1 MSEAVTDNLADRG
14 LSSSPF
20 YVADLEWCR
29 PSGALSRESEPRH
42 WRMYDYEVAGF
53 DGVMLIAGP
62 ETEAPEVTY
71 PLEVDGWHAVSI
83 GFLSTTH
90 NLGSGVH
97 DLLVR
102 LSGDDTFSM
111 LDLIRADAFE
121 NQQQLEETYWKTA
134 DLTGQQIVFGQL
146 ARRRGP
152 GDGPGVVECG
162 PVRIAYI
169 KLVPLT
175 DYEVEELQRDR
186 ADRSKRRLYAHND
199 AFTFRNL
206 YRPTTAEE
214 IRRQV
219 EPYRG
224 TDFSRIYWEIGNG
237 DSLFYPSELGR
248 TSDTIDPPKD
258 YARLTDRFR
267 EEAWHIMRRRGT
279 DPFQVALEHAHELG
293 IEFHSAYRLAAWAYP
308 PPVLS
313 YASEGGMWDTHPE
326 LRCVDRDGRGLPRLS
341 YAFRETQDFALSV
354 LRDVTRYPID
364 GVALLYNRRPPY
376 IMYEQPLIDGFTNL
390 HGHDPR
396 DLPEDDPMW
405 LAYRAGVMTDFMR
418 RLHREMVAVAAEQ
431 GRGPIHITACV
442 LGKVDDNM
450 LFGLDTATWAR
461 EGLIDTLIPYSPA
474 PLAMPLPSDTWSD
487 PGQVEPFVDMV
498 RGTDCELTMN
508 VMPRDLGAEEYR
520 RMASMLYGAGAESLF
535 FWDANERC
543 NYQPAW
549 AALRRLGHRDEIE
562 AWTTAGEPQLGATV
576 LPLRSLA
583 GWNMEAVAPG

>member
-1 MSEAVTDNLADRG
+1 MSMAVTDNLADRG
-14 LSSSPF
+14 LSSGPI
-20 YVADLEWCR
+20 YVADLERCR
-29 PSGALSRESEPRH
+29 PSSALSRESEPRH

-62 ETEAPEVTY
+62 ETEAPEVAY

-121 NQQQLEETYWKTA
+121 NQQQLEEVYWKTA

-152 GDGPGVVECG
+152 GGGPGVVECG

-175 DYEVEELQRDR
+175 DSEVEELERDR
-186 ADRSKRRLYAHND
+186 ADGDNKRLYAHND
-199 AFTFRNL
+199 AFTFRNR

-214 IRRQV
+214 IKRQI
-219 EPYRG
+219 EPYRD
-224 TDFSRIYWEIGNG
+224 TDFSRVYWEIGNG
-237 DSLFYPSELGR
+237 DSLFYPSDLGR
-248 TSDTIDPPKD
+248 TSDTVDPPED

-267 EEAWHIMRRRGT
+267 EEAWRIMRRRGI
-279 DPFQVALEHAHELG
+279 DPFRVALEHAHEIG
-293 IEFHSAYRLAAWAYP
+293 IELHSAYRLAAWAYP
-308 PPVLS
+308 PPVLR
-313 YASEGGMWDTHPE
+313 YASEGGMWDSRPE
-326 LRCVDRDGRGLPRLS
+326 LRCLDRDGRHLPRLS

-354 LRDVTRYPID
+354 LRDVTRYPVD

-376 IMYEQPLIDGFTNL
+376 IMYEQPLIDGFTNV
-390 HGHDPR
+390 HGQDPR
-396 DLPEDDPMW
+396 DLPEDDPTW
-405 LAYRAGVMTDFMR
+405 LEYRADVVTDFMR
-418 RLHREMVAVAAEQ
+418 RLRGEMVAVAEEQ
-431 GRGPIHITACV
+431 GRGPVHITACV
-442 LGKVDDNM
+442 LGRVDDNM
-450 LFGLDTATWAR
+450 YFGLDTATWAS

-474 PLAMPLPSDTWSD
+474 PLAMPVSTDIWSD

-498 RGTDCELTMN
+498 RGTGCRLAMN
-508 VMPRDLGAEEYR
+508 VMPRDLGPEGYR
-520 RMASMLYGAGAESLF
+520 RMASMLFGAGAESLF

-543 NYQPAW
+543 TYQPAW
-549 AALRRLGHRDEIE
+549 AALRRLGHRDEIDV
-562 AWTTAGEPQLGATV
+562 WSRGGEPPLAATV

-583 GWNMEAVAPG
+583 EWDMEAIAPG